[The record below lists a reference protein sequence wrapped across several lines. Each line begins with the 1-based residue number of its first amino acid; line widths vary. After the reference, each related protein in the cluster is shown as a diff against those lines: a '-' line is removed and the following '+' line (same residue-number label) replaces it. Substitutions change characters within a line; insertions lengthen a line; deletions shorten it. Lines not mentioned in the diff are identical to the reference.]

1 MPGNFPKIQSHD
13 EQILSSLRILSAI
26 GIIVGCW
33 SLLFEIYFFQEF
45 ILKIYIARIL
55 FTIIAIFIFALSF
68 KPFIIK
74 YTTPLTH
81 IFLISLISSFVITIH
96 EIPKTVFINSQILSL
111 LIFTTAIIFSWES
124 KNQIIAAIYYNVL
137 FASSIIFNNSSIYL
151 LPNLLSLVIFV
162 SSISFLSVVA
172 SFINYN
178 LRNKILLIS
187 EKNDMSMSLLLK
199 ETIEKEK
206 VAQQALTEKK
216 HKIELLAKINHE
228 VRTPLNSII
237 MYFDMLNEGSLRTL
251 DEIKKYSSAVKISSQ
266 RLLNTINNYVDYAKI
281 ESGKLETTNDLFNL
295 AEEVAYSV
303 ELLRPLAYSKNN
315 EIVLIKNNH
324 SQNLV
329 FSDSTKYQQILIN
342 LIANAIKFTNNGN
355 IQVSFETRRRSED
368 MYEIITSVEDNG
380 PGIPQEQL
388 SNIFDPFVSLNDGDK
403 VSYSSG
409 LGLSICRDFIKML
422 NGDIKVESIVGKGAK
437 FIFRIPYRYNYKK
450 VETFNDHIK
459 IDITANQFENKVI
472 MVK

>member
-26 GIIVGCW
+26 GIMAGCW
-33 SLLFEIYFFQEF
+33 SLIFEIYFFQEF
-45 ILKIYIARIL
+45 ILKIYLARIL
-55 FTIIAIFIFALSF
+55 FTIVALLIFALSY

-81 IFLISLISSFVITIH
+81 VFLISLITSFVVTIH

-124 KNQIIAAIYYNVL
+124 KNQIIAAIYYNLL
-137 FASSIIFNNSSIYL
+137 FASSIIFNNSDIYQ

-172 SFINYN
+172 SFVNYN
-178 LRNKILLIS
+178 LRNKLLLIS
-187 EKNDMSMSLLLK
+187 KKNDISMGLLLK
-199 ETIEKEK
+199 ETMAKEK
-206 VAQQALTEKK
+206 IAQQALTEKK
-216 HKIELLAKINHE
+216 QKIELLAKINHE

-281 ESGKLETTNDLFNL
+281 ESGKLEISYDLFNL

-315 EIVLIKNNH
+315 EIVLVRNNH

-329 FSDSTKYQQILIN
+329 YSDSTKYQQILIN
-342 LIANAIKFTNNGN
+342 LIANAIKFTNYGN
-355 IQVSFETRRRSED
+355 IQVSFETRQRSED
-368 MYEIITSVEDNG
+368 LYEIITSVEDNG

-388 SNIFDPFVSLNDGDK
+388 SNIFDPFVSLNEVDK
-403 VSYSSG
+403 VSYGSG

-422 NGDIKVESIVGKGAK
+422 NGDIRVESIVGKGAK
-437 FIFRIPYRYNYKK
+437 FIFKIPYHYSYKK
-450 VETFNDHIK
+450 VETFHQLIETDNRKDRVGNK
-459 IDITANQFENKVI
+459 IPVNG
-472 MVK
+472 